1 MGEAL
6 ILKGVSKIFV
16 SKIEVL
22 KKRAFDAKRIFAFS
36 VENVFFVE
44 SVCILGKCIYFLTS
58 RNEPNR
64 SLRNDAKPN

>member
-1 MGEAL
+1 ML
-6 ILKGVSKIFV
+6 QIFV

-44 SVCILGKCIYFLTS
+44 SVYILGKCIS
-58 RNEPNR
+58 
-64 SLRNDAKPN
+64 SLLETNPTDLFEMTQNLIKTE